1 MTNENNISLTFNFAE
16 ANAKSNNMERLFRDY
31 AERRFLVGYLRPK
44 NRKWFNK
51 THLYNVRPEEA
62 NRRGGV
68 NEKNPFSDAID
79 YVILY
84 KNSKAFNRSN
94 AAT

>member
-1 MTNENNISLTFNFAE
+1 MTKKQDILRTLNFAE
-16 ANAKSNNMERLFRDY
+16 ANVEDKNTKRLFRDY
-31 AERRFLVGYLRPK
+31 AEKRFLAGYIRPK

-62 NRRGGV
+62 NRKGGV
-68 NEKNPFSDAID
+68 NEKNPLSYAID

-84 KNSKAFNRSN
+84 KNSKEKPLC
-94 AAT
+94 